1 MTNSKVSTRLALGF
15 SLVLGA
21 LIVVA
26 LFGISGMSSLREK
39 LNEIARVNNAETRLA
54 NQMATSVQTRALVIR
69 NLALFTDQK
78 LIDNELARLKPQEK
92 IYADAYRELGK
103 LFSQEP
109 STTQKEHDL
118 YTALKADEAA
128 VTPLLEKAA
137 QLGASN
143 NVESITSLLVQE
155 IRPKQTTWLNHLAE
169 LVSLENQLNAEAA
182 AEAEATY
189 QRLRTTTLVVSCVA
203 LVLGIL
209 AAFLIVRSI
218 LKQLGGEPSRAQYV
232 ASEISQGNLTV
243 MLDLSGASPNSLMVS
258 LEKMRSQLND
268 VVIDI
273 KHSAES
279 IATAAGEI
287 AQGNLDLSRRTEE
300 QAASLEE
307 TASSMEEIT
316 STVEQNT
323 NNAKQ
328 GSTLANAASATAL
341 KGGKVVEGVVK
352 TMSDI
357 SDSSNKVTE
366 IIASVEAIAFQT
378 NILALNAAVEAARAG
393 EEGRGFAVVASEVRT
408 LAQRSATAAKE
419 IKDLIGASVQHVN
432 AGSQLVSDAG
442 KTMSEVVQS
451 VQSVTDIMSE
461 IAAASGEQHTGI
473 AQINTAI
480 TQMDEVTQQNAALVE
495 QASAAAQAMADQAE
509 RLRASVA
516 VFKVDEAAGEIGSGM
531 SHSGNTRAIHI
542 LPTAAKSV
550 KRIAAV

>member
-1 MTNSKVSTRLALGF
+1 MKDMKVSTRLSIGF
-15 SLVLGA
+15 SVVLVA

-26 LFGISGMSSLREK
+26 IFGISGMSSLRDK
-39 LNEIARVNNAETRLA
+39 LNEITYVNNAEAKLA

-69 NLALFTDQK
+69 NLALFTDQE
-78 LIDNELARLKPQEK
+78 LINKELARLKPLEK
-92 IYADAYRELGK
+92 KYADSYQELGRLFTQEPGTTQREREL
-103 LFSQEP
+103 FA
-109 STTQKEHDL
+109 
-118 YTALKADEAA
+118 ALKADEAA
-128 VTPLLEKAA
+128 VTPLIEKAA
-137 QLGASN
+137 ALGASN
-143 NVESITSLLVQE
+143 NVESITSLLIQE
-155 IRPKQTTWLNHLAE
+155 IRPKQTIWLNRLAE
-169 LVSLENQLNAEAA
+169 LVAVEDQLNEEAA
-182 AEAEATY
+182 AEAEVTY
-189 QRLRTTTLVVSCVA
+189 QRLRATTFIVSGMA
-203 LVLGIL
+203 LLLGIL
-209 AAFLIVRSI
+209 TAFLIVRSI
-218 LKQLGGEPSRAQYV
+218 LKQLGGEPSQAQYI

-243 MLDLSGASPNSLMVS
+243 ALDLNTASPNSLMVS
-258 LEKMRSQLND
+258 LEKMRSQLNS
-268 VVIDI
+268 VVIGI
-273 KHSAES
+273 QHSAES
-279 IATAAGEI
+279 IATAASEI

-328 GSTLANAASATAL
+328 GSILANSASSTAL

-357 SDSSNKVTE
+357 SESSRKVTE

-461 IAAASGEQHTGI
+461 IAAASSEQHTGI
-473 AQINTAI
+473 AQINIAI

-495 QASAAAQAMADQAE
+495 QATAAAQAMADQAD
-509 RLRASVA
+509 RLRASVSI
-516 VFKVDEAAGEIGSGM
+516 FKVEESAAS
-531 SHSGNTRAIHI
+531 AIAHPAGI
-542 LPTAAKSV
+542 KTINVTATSKPV
-550 KRIAAV
+550 NRIAA